1 MTADD
6 RFQSLYKRFYI
17 RVVKFFMRS
26 FHCSEDD
33 AKDFAQETFMRVLRA
48 MDEYRGDAEWAFL
61 EVTARHVAYNSFRS
75 QAAAKR
81 RGQTEDID
89 DPKTKM
95 PSVPP
100 PDHAAQQEKE
110 IQRRQLHEEIAKL
123 PAGQRESMQLWLDG
137 FSYEEIARF
146 LRVSVD
152 AVKSR
157 IRDARRRLREK
168 LGADMLPKDDE
179 S

>member
-1 MTADD
+1 MTADE

-17 RVVKFFMRS
+17 RVVKFFVRS

-33 AKDFAQETFMRVLRA
+33 AKDMAQETFVRVLRA

-61 EVTARHVAYNSFRS
+61 EVTARHIAYNKFRS
-75 QAAAKR
+75 MTAAKR
-81 RGQTEDID
+81 RGQTEAID
-89 DPKTKM
+89 ESTKM
-95 PSVPP
+95 PAVQP
-100 PDHAAQQEKE
+100 PDYAAQQERE
-110 IQRRQLHEEIAKL
+110 IRLRQMHDEIAKL
-123 PAGQRESMQLWLDG
+123 PPGQRESMQLWLDG

-157 IRDARRRLREK
+157 IRDAKRRLREK
-168 LGADMLPKDDE
+168 LGADVLPKDDE